1 MAGAFKVKK
10 IMVLLLAFK
19 AILII
24 KTVTTAEL
32 VTTETVLTQPLVNAG
47 TWYMCIHKTLTR
59 EEGSLD

>member
-1 MAGAFKVKK
+1 
-10 IMVLLLAFK
+10 MVLLLAFK

-32 VTTETVLTQPLVNAG
+32 IIAETVLTQPSVNPG
-47 TWYMCIHKTLTR
+47 RWYMCIHKTLTR